1 MGRNEGG
8 APCDESKMSD
18 DDPLSLVPY
27 FCSIYKV
34 GTLLDSNAF
43 SFSQGYVGN
52 VYVCAESHLL
62 LKREAIEKRPCA
74 PILAYKRR
82 AILLAGIVFRSAEPA
97 SARMVSISV
106 RDMRSDAPM
115 FLRRVSMPSDAMTLT
130 RSFLKREGRH

>member
-1 MGRNEGG
+1 MRR
-8 APCDESKMSD
+8 ACDESKMSD
-18 DDPLSLVPY
+18 DDPLSLVY
-27 FCSIYKV
+27 RTFVAVSTKV

-52 VYVCAESHLL
+52 VYVCAKSHLL